1 MRLATIG
8 FTLALVTAALPAAA
22 QDVRVLQ
29 DRVQRLEAELVQ
41 LQRQIYRG
49 GATVPGP
56 TTSTG
61 DQGSAVGNLLV
72 RLDELEGQI
81 RTLTGRVEQMEFRNQ
96 QTQQRLDKLVEDVD
110 FRLSALEKGGTPPQ
124 GGQQRG
130 AAPTPPPSAS
140 QSQSAGQSGS
150 LPPGWVTGP
159 GPAAQGAQQQQQQA
173 AAPSAKAKLPDGT
186 PQERYNYA
194 VKLLQQGDYGDAEA
208 ALNEFLTAHPRDPL
222 AANAQFWVGE
232 TFFVRTQYDR
242 AAQAFLAG
250 YQKYPKSAKAPES
263 LLKLSMSL
271 TNLNQK
277 QEACAVLQQL
287 ATEFPSAEA
296 SVKQGATRER
306 QRAGCR

>member
-1 MRLATIG
+1 MRLAIIG
-8 FTLALVTAALPAAA
+8 YTLAALTAALPAAA

-29 DRVQRLEAELVQ
+29 DRMQRLEAELVQ
-41 LQRQIYRG
+41 LQRQVYRG
-49 GATVPGP
+49 GAVAPAPGP
-56 TTSTG
+56 TTATG
-61 DQGSAVGNLLV
+61 DQGSVVGNLLV
-72 RLDELEGQI
+72 RLDELESQI
-81 RTLTGRVEQMEFRNQ
+81 RNLTGRIEQMEYRNQ
-96 QTQQRLDKLVEDVD
+96 QTQARLDKLVEDVD
-110 FRLSALEKGGTPPQ
+110 FRLGALERGGAPQ
-124 GGQQRG
+124 QGSQQRG
-130 AAPTPPPSAS
+130 AVSPPPSAP
-140 QSQSAGQSGS
+140 QATGQSGN

-159 GPAAQGAQQQQQQA
+159 GPAAQPQSGPQQQA
-173 AAPSAKAKLPDGT
+173 AAPSSKAKLPEGS

-208 ALNEFLTAHPRDPL
+208 ALNEFLAAHPKDPL

-232 TFFVRTQYDR
+232 TFFVRTKYDR

-250 YQKYPKSAKAPES
+250 YQKYPKSQKAPES

>member
-1 MRLATIG
+1 MRLAIIG
-8 FTLALVTAALPAAA
+8 FTLALAATAVPAAA

-29 DRVQRLEAELVQ
+29 DRMQRLEAELVQ
-41 LQRQIYRG
+41 LQRQVYRG
-49 GATVPGP
+49 GAGGAPAPGA
-56 TTSTG
+56 TAVVG
-61 DQGSAVGNLLV
+61 DQGSVVGNLLV
-72 RLDELEGQI
+72 RLDEIEGQI
-81 RTLTGRVEQMEFRNQ
+81 RSLTGRVEQMEFRNQ
-96 QTQQRLDKLVEDVD
+96 QTQSRLDKLVEDVD
-110 FRLSALEKGGTPPQ
+110 FRLGALERGGATQPAP
-124 GGQQRG
+124 QRG
-130 AAPTPPPSAS
+130 EAPPPPRAPQTAAQQPSA
-140 QSQSAGQSGS
+140 
-150 LPPGWVTGP
+150 LPPGWVAGP
-159 GPAAQGAQQQQQQA
+159 GPAQTPPPQQQA
-173 AAPSAKAKLPDGT
+173 AAPAPSPKAKLPQGT

-194 VKLLQQGDYGDAEA
+194 VKLLQQGDYGEAEV
-208 ALNEFLTAHPRDPL
+208 ALNEFLTAHPKDPL

-250 YQKYPKSAKAPES
+250 YQKYPKSQKAPES

-287 ATEFPSAEA
+287 ATEYPSADA